1 MSSQIRQEQRS
12 DGVVLLRLD
21 NPTHRNA
28 LNNSMIAELTSAM
41 HALAGDGTCRAIVLR
56 GAGGI
61 FCAGREISE
70 LQRLQASSPEEVTA
84 AYGRLRVLS
93 EAIYYCPKP
102 TISVLERYA
111 LGAGTALASWSD
123 IAIAEEGCLLGY
135 PEVKIGLP
143 PTMTTLALI
152 RGVHRKTA
160 MDLLLTARNIDAAE
174 AAALGLITR
183 AVSAS
188 ELDAAVERTLAA
200 LVANSP
206 DAMTRTK
213 EMIWKTEDAD
223 NRAGLAVAVDGISI
237 AVGTHDAREGVAA
250 FLGKRK
256 PNWSAREER

>member
-1 MSSQIRQEQRS
+1 MSSEVRQERRT

-21 NPTHRNA
+21 NPAHRNA
-28 LNNSMIAELTSAM
+28 LNDGMIAGLIA
-41 HALAGDGTCRAIVLR
+41 AIRILAEDVNCRVIVLR
-56 GAGGI
+56 GVGGV

-70 LQRLQASSPEEVTA
+70 LQRLQTSPPEVVTA
-84 AYGRLRVLS
+84 AYDRLRALS

-102 TISVLERYA
+102 TVLVLERYA

-152 RGVHRKTA
+152 RGVHRKA
-160 MDLLLTARNIDAAE
+160 AVDLLLTARSIEALE

-183 AVSAS
+183 AVP
-188 ELDAAVERTLAA
+188 AAALEAEVERTLGA

-206 DAMTRTK
+206 DAITRTK
-213 EMIWKTEDAD
+213 QMIWKTEDAD

-237 AVGTHDAREGVAA
+237 AVGTRDAREGVAA

-256 PNWSAREER
+256 PQW